1 MLEKISKKI
10 GLTQTEIKI
19 ILFIVS
25 IFVIGFGYKS
35 LFKDSSSVP
44 YKIIDYSKQ
53 DSIFNFLVEDTL
65 KSKNLAKS
73 VDKEVDYK
81 QEVLDFNTRS
91 FDNIQKKTLPAEN
104 SINLNSASVNDLL
117 NLPGI
122 GEKTAEKIIEYR
134 ARIKGFRK
142 VEELLSVRGI
152 GESKLNKIKK
162 YLFID

>member
-19 ILFIVS
+19 ILFVVS
-25 IFVIGFGYKS
+25 IFVIGFSYKT
-35 LFKDSSSVP
+35 FFNDTNSVP
-44 YKIIDYSKQ
+44 YKVIDYSEQ
-53 DSIFNFLVEDTL
+53 DSIFNKLVEDSL
-65 KSKNLAKS
+65 KSKNLLKS
-73 VDKEVDYK
+73 VDKKVDYK

-91 FDNIQKKTLPAEN
+91 FDNVQKKTLPAEN
-104 SINLNSASVNDLL
+104 SINLNSASLNDLL

-134 ARIKGFRK
+134 DRKKKFNK

>member
-25 IFVIGFGYKS
+25 ILLIGYSYKVF
-35 LFKDSSSVP
+35 FKDSNSVP

-53 DSIFNFLVEDTL
+53 DSIFNNLGTDSL
-65 KSKNLAKS
+65 KSKNLLKS
-73 VDKEVDYK
+73 VDKKVDYK

-91 FDNIQKKTLPAEN
+91 FDNVQKKILPVEN
-104 SINLNSASVNDLL
+104 SINLNSASLNDLL

-122 GEKTAEKIIEYR
+122 GEKTAENIIEYR
-134 ARIKGFRK
+134 NRINKFNNL
-142 VEELLSVRGI
+142 EELLSVRGI